1 MLYIGSPLTACLEGK
16 LYVEGVEEVWT
27 IFISMIGEG
36 GRPSFFSPLPLRMV
50 EAREDSMV
58 PAPPS
63 FLLSSMVSEGD
74 GSESYITS
82 SSVPRFFSFSRKL
95 ELLDKGFSFPVLES
109 EASFL
114 ADSLALLSL

>member
-1 MLYIGSPLTACLEGK
+1 M
-16 LYVEGVEEVWT
+16 EGVEEVWT

-36 GRPSFFSPLPLRMV
+36 GRPSFLRPLPLRME
-50 EAREDSMV
+50 EAREESLV

-63 FLLSSMVSEGD
+63 FLLSSRVSEGD

-82 SSVPRFFSFSRKL
+82 SSAPRFFSFSRKL
-95 ELLDKGFSFPVLES
+95 ELRDKGFSFPVLES

-114 ADSLALLSL
+114 ADSLALLPL